1 MSNLEYE
8 IIGSILTDKSTHDF
22 IEVLVIEDFTDAFCQ
37 STLEAI
43 KKLRD
48 KDKGITLFN
57 INKISGIPITDL
69 ARLQSS
75 IATTANTEANIKLLK
90 DEAGRRQL
98 KAKASLILQ
107 MVDDNTKDI
116 SEIKNNIIEEIYNI
130 SEVGNDEVTTI
141 RAALMETYALL
152 EKRHQNKDDK
162 GLYTGINK
170 LDNLIAG
177 LHQEELTT
185 IAARPGVGKTILG
198 LQLAIN
204 ISNKGKKV
212 LFTSLEMSTTQ
223 LGERFLASNTNVDSH
238 KMRTGNIENA
248 NEWRMIQDAISRVK
262 HDNLLLDKTSL
273 NVQHIRTKLRKYKPE
288 LLIIDYLQLL
298 HPATREHSRERE
310 VAVITRDLKRMTQ
323 EFNIPIVMLAQLNRN
338 AEGYRPT
345 KADLRESG
353 AIEQDSDNV
362 LFIHEPND
370 SEVQKLIDDGVYP
383 ITFFEW
389 IKGEGYAY
397 SNIIVEKQR
406 NGPIG
411 TIPVIKKPR
420 YMRFEEVDNGIQVND

>member
-22 IEVLVIEDFTDAFCQ
+22 IDILTVKDFTDAFCQ
-37 STLEAI
+37 SAIESI
-43 KKLRD
+43 KKLRAKG
-48 KDKGITLFN
+48 KDITLYN
-57 INKISGIPITDL
+57 LNRVSGLSITDL
-69 ARLQSS
+69 AKVQSS
-75 IATTANTEANIKLLK
+75 ISTTAHTEANIKLLK

-98 KAKASLILQ
+98 KAKAALILQ
-107 MVDDNTKDI
+107 MVDDTTKDI
-116 SEIKNNIIEEIYNI
+116 SEIKNNIIEEIHNV

-141 RAALMETYALL
+141 RAALMETYSLL
-152 EKRHQNKDDK
+152 EKRYQNKDDK

-198 LQLAIN
+198 LQLAIT
-204 ISNKGKKV
+204 ISGRGKKV

-223 LGERFLASNTNVDSH
+223 LGERYLASNTNVDSH
-238 KMRTGNIENA
+238 KMRTGNIEDA
-248 NEWRMIQDAISRVK
+248 NEWKMIQNAINRVK
-262 HDNLLLDKTSL
+262 HDHLLLDKTSL
-273 NVQHIRTKLRKYKPE
+273 NVQHIRTKLRKYKPD

-298 HPATREHSRERE
+298 HPTNREHSRERE
-310 VAVITRDLKRMTQ
+310 VAVMTRDLKRMTQ
-323 EFNIPIVMLAQLNRN
+323 EFNIPIVMLAQLNRQ

-389 IKGEGYAY
+389 VKSQGYAY

-420 YMRFEEVDNGIQVND
+420 YMRFEEVDNGLQVND

>member
-8 IIGSILTDKSTHDF
+8 VIGSILTDKSTHDF
-22 IEVLVIEDFTDAFCQ
+22 IDMLRVEDFTDSFCK
-37 STLEAI
+37 SAI
-43 KKLRD
+43 ESIKHLRS
-48 KDKGITLFN
+48 KGNEITLFN
-57 INKISGIPITDL
+57 LNRVSGLKVTDL
-69 ARLQSS
+69 AKVQSS
-75 IATTANTEANIKLLK
+75 ISTTAHTEANIKLLK

-98 KAKASLILQ
+98 KAKAALILQ
-107 MVDDNTKDI
+107 MVDDTTKDI
-116 SEIKNNIIEEIYNI
+116 SEIKNNIIEEIHNV

-141 RAALMETYALL
+141 RAALMETYNLL
-152 EKRHQNKDDK
+152 EKRYQNKDDK

-198 LQLAIN
+198 LQLAIT
-204 ISNKGKKV
+204 ISGRGKKV

-223 LGERFLASNTNVDSH
+223 LGERYLASNTNVDSH
-238 KMRTGNIENA
+238 KMRTGNIEDA
-248 NEWRMIQDAISRVK
+248 NEWKMIQNAINRVK
-262 HDNLLLDKTSL
+262 HDHLLLDKTSL
-273 NVQHIRTKLRKYKPE
+273 NVQHIRTKLRKYKPD

-298 HPATREHSRERE
+298 HPTNREHSRERE

-323 EFNIPIVMLAQLNRN
+323 EFNIPIVMLAQLNRQ
-338 AEGYRPT
+338 AEGFRPT

-370 SEVQKLIDDGVYP
+370 KEIQGLIDSGVYP
-383 ITFFEW
+383 HTFFEW
-389 IKGEGYAY
+389 VKSQGYAY

-420 YMRFEEVDNGIQVND
+420 YMRFEEVTNGIQVDD